1 MSKGKRTEKTKGN
14 SANPGFVEKPWAAA
28 DKLRGHM
35 DAAEYKHVVLGSIFL
50 KYIFDAF
57 EVKPDELAAQK
68 AEGADPEY
76 PDEYR
81 ATNISWM
88 PKEAHW
94 ARLIASA
101 PQPTIGKLV
110 DDAIAPSSATTP
122 GLRGHSPRDYLE
134 VRR

>member
-35 DAAEYKHVVLGSIFL
+35 DAAEYKHVVLGLIFL
-50 KYIFDAF
+50 KYISDAF

-76 PDEYR
+76 PDAYR

-88 PKEAHW
+88 PKEARW
-94 ARLIASA
+94 TRLIASA
-101 PQPTIGKLV
+101 LQPTIGKLV
-110 DDAIAPSSATTP
+110 DDAMSAIECDNPALKGAP
-122 GLRGHSPRDYLE
+122 PRDYLE